1 MSDNFSADDPR
12 PDAESLE
19 SAPAASPSAEETAGE
34 GTAAEFDIDFGTGEY
49 RSSREDDVDINLDF
63 GGETPAPAETD
74 EIDEIDL
81 DFGEDSAAEPEAE
94 ETDDEDAA
102 ETDAGAAALDAF
114 RSELRAKL
122 GEWYVVHTYSGMENR
137 VQQNL
142 ENRVSSLNMEDYI
155 YEIIVPTEE
164 VTEIRNGQRK
174 QVRRTVLPGYVLVRM
189 DLTDESWSTV
199 RHTPS
204 VTGFVGHSNSPVPL
218 SLDEVEKMLAPAVV
232 AAATAGSEG
241 PARRKKKVEVADF
254 GVGDSV
260 MVVDGP
266 FAGVH
271 ATITEINV
279 NSQRL
284 KALVEILGR
293 ETPVDLTFPQIQK
306 V

>member
-1 MSDNFSADDPR
+1 VPDNFSADDAQPR
-12 PDAESLE
+12 TEPVE
-19 SAPAASPSAEETAGE
+19 SADTDNAVTDGTGTADFDVDLGSYTAPKEEVDIDLDYFGGAGE
-34 GTAAEFDIDFGTGEY
+34 APTAT
-49 RSSREDDVDINLDF
+49 EDDL
-63 GGETPAPAETD
+63 
-74 EIDEIDL
+74 DL
-81 DFGEDSAAEPEAE
+81 DFGQPEPEEAAEDEAE
-94 ETDDEDAA
+94 EPDDA
-102 ETDAGAAALDAF
+102 ESDAGNAALEAF
-114 RSELRAKL
+114 RTELRTKP
-122 GEWYVVHTYSGMENR
+122 GDWYVVHTYSGMENR
-137 VQQNL
+137 VLQNL

-232 AAATAGSEG
+232 AAATASSDG
-241 PARRKKKVEVADF
+241 PTRRKKKVEVADF
-254 GVGDSV
+254 AVGDSV

-279 NSQRL
+279 NNQRL